1 MVQAIFVGD
10 VDQVES
16 LISKNIDVNYQ
27 GINGRVTALHAAA
40 HCCQNSAKLYRRPTS
55 NTSDATNTD
64 EDNQADQT
72 ANNEKL
78 EIKKKHIRIVQL
90 LCDAGARVNCKD
102 SKNLTPLHYAC
113 RSNSQEAVAI
123 LLEHQAV
130 VNSRDINW
138 QSPLHI
144 CAIYNSVSCARL
156 LLEKLRENTTS
167 IDVSDRQGRS
177 ALAQAAFNG
186 NLEV

>member
-1 MVQAIFVGD
+1 M
-10 VDQVES
+10 
-16 LISKNIDVNYQ
+16 
-27 GINGRVTALHAAA
+27 
-40 HCCQNSAKLYRRPTS
+40 
-55 NTSDATNTD
+55 
-64 EDNQADQT
+64 
-72 ANNEKL
+72 
-78 EIKKKHIRIVQL
+78 
-90 LCDAGARVNCKD
+90 
-102 SKNLTPLHYAC
+102 
-113 RSNSQEAVAI
+113 QEAVAI

-144 CAIYNSVSCARL
+144 CAIYNSVNCARL